1 MRPGPAPILA
11 VLLSTLLL
19 PTLLLPTLLLPTALL
34 LAAPAEARRQAAPP
48 AGRPHHRAASDMD
61 LTLAR
66 MAARDRPLWRVW
78 QRPRP
83 LARTVAPATR
93 ERVAAPPLTGWGY
106 GGTVPGAA
114 PGF

>member
-1 MRPGPAPILA
+1 MRAGPAPMLA
-11 VLLSTLLL
+11 ALLLTLL
-19 PTLLLPTLLLPTALL
+19 PPTLLLPTALL
-34 LAAPAEARRQAAPP
+34 LAAPAEARRQAGPH
-48 AGRPHHRAASDMD
+48 AGRPHHRAASDTD

-66 MAARDRPLWRVW
+66 MAARDRPRWRVW

-83 LARTVAPATR
+83 LARPLARMLAPATR

>member
-11 VLLSTLLL
+11 ALL
-19 PTLLLPTLLLPTALL
+19 PTLLLPTLLL

-48 AGRPHHRAASDMD
+48 AGRPHHRAASDTD

-83 LARTVAPATR
+83 LARMLPPSAR

-106 GGTVPGAA
+106 GGTVPDAA